1 MCRNGPHLIGVLGA
15 QVQTTPSVLSTVANL
30 AQHHQFYKDIVQTQS
45 NLSLV
50 LEDDA
55 TFVPCFKS
63 QLEQT
68 LAGVP

>member
-1 MCRNGPHLIGVLGA
+1 MSLRLARDIREDMD
-15 QVQTTPSVLSTVANL
+15 L